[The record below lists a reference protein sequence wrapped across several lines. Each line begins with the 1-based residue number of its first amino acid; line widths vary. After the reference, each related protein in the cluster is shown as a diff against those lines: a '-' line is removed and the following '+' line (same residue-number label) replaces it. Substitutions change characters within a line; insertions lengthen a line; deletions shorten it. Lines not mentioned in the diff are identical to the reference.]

1 MSYTSKAEW
10 NNSKKGEKEGN
21 LAIEKMP

>member
-10 NNSKKGEKEGN
+10 NNGKKGEKEGN

>member
-10 NNSKKGEKEGN
+10 NNGKKGEKEGN
-21 LAIEKMP
+21 LAIEKGL